1 MLFQRRATV
10 QPIALLF
17 LLGAATLGGACA
29 PRVTTQQ
36 EVQIGQDLAQEINR
50 ELPIVGEPA
59 IVEYINQLGTSIA
72 LNADPR
78 DIPYTFYVAN
88 TEEVNAFSVPGGHVY
103 VYRGLID
110 RTENLSEL
118 AGVLA
123 HEIAHVVER
132 HAIDQWRRAQQAQLG
147 LAVLFGVLLG
157 RAPAPLEGVA
167 IDLGAAG
174 VFAGY
179 SRDAEREADQ
189 EAIGYLVDSGIH
201 PIGLV
206 TLFEKLLAE
215 RERQPGALMQLFAT
229 HPITEER
236 IQTTR
241 AAIEALPPQ
250 ALEGL
255 ARDSEAYQRFRR
267 QVGRLPPPPD

>member
-1 MLFQRRATV
+1 MTVRISRLRWIGPGLRREQRASSSSS
-10 QPIALLF
+10 
-17 LLGAATLGGACA
+17 
-29 PRVTTQQ
+29 TT
-36 EVQIGQDLAQEINR
+36 
-50 ELPIVGEPA
+50 
-59 IVEYINQLGTSIA
+59 
-72 LNADPR
+72 
-78 DIPYTFYVAN
+78 
-88 TEEVNAFSVPGGHVY
+88 
-103 VYRGLID
+103 
-110 RTENLSEL
+110 
-118 AGVLA
+118 

-179 SRDAEREADQ
+179 SRDAEREADR
-189 EAIGYLVDSGIH
+189 EAIGYLVETGIH
-201 PIGLV
+201 PLGLV
-206 TLFEKLLAE
+206 TFFEKLLAE
-215 RERQPGALMQLFAT
+215 RERQPDGLAQLFAT

-241 AAIEALPPQ
+241 TAIEALPPQ

-255 ARDSEAYQRFRR
+255 PRDSDAYQRFRR